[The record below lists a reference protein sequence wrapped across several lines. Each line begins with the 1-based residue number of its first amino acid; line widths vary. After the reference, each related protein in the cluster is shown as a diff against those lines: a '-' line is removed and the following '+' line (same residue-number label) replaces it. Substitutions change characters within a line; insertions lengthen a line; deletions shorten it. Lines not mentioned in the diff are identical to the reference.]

1 MLQNYFRGIWRNI
14 NSQKGVSNQC
24 LTPLATVRNL
34 VLLSLLLPSAKILA
48 QTNTSQT
55 EAWLTKYDECQ
66 DYGEVYVVK
75 KIIKACRAYKTFLTD
90 RNGRKLTPAY
100 RDIGDFE
107 EGLAEFVPMQLNP
120 QGHGLHGFIDKQ
132 GKIIIEPKYISTDR
146 FRHGKTWV
154 IYPADSHYGLSYIDR
169 TGKEVYKIPIQHYS
183 KDYLIKDATIDHIC
197 NHDTQEDV
205 LWWRKG
211 EFFILNFNFT
221 PFVEEQLKRSNQ
233 VSAFKYQGKFGIID
247 NDLALKVPVAL
258 DAIDVDYTYSGQ
270 GMQRVQYGNKYG
282 YVSPSTGELIVPF
295 YYTDTRKPTNGLFW
309 VKKNGKWGCIDK
321 TGKLRIPHLY
331 DEATGF
337 TAEDR
342 SAVAI
347 DGKFGHIDKSGKVRT
362 PLAYDFASY
371 YQHGL
376 SMVRMKDKY
385 GFIDTS
391 NRLIIPLIYDEA
403 FPFDRVTTIVERYWI
418 RYKLSLDGQAQFVG
432 FSFKLKALFI
442 IAGLLIFIWLSSL
455 VNELTSKF
463 RAKVPRH

>member
-1 MLQNYFRGIWRNI
+1 M
-14 NSQKGVSNQC
+14 
-24 LTPLATVRNL
+24 
-34 VLLSLLLPSAKILA
+34 LLSLLLPSARILA
-48 QTNTSQT
+48 QTNTSPN
-55 EAWLTKYDECQ
+55 EAWLTEFDECQ

-75 KIIKACRAYKTFLTD
+75 KITKSCRDYQTFLTD
-90 RNGRKLTPAY
+90 KNGRKLTPAY
-100 RDIGDFE
+100 RDIGNFE
-107 EGLAEFVPMQLNP
+107 EGLAEFVPMQLNQ

-132 GKIIIEPKYISTDR
+132 GKVIVEPKYISTDQ
-146 FRHGKTWV
+146 FRQGKTWV
-154 IYPADSHYGLSYIDR
+154 IYPADTHYGLSYIDR
-169 TGKEVYKIPIQHYS
+169 TGKEIYKIPIQHYS
-183 KDYLIKDATIDHIC
+183 NDYLISNSTINFEC
-197 NHDTQEDV
+197 NHDTHEDV
-205 LWWRKG
+205 LWWRG
-211 EFFILNFNFT
+211 ANFFILNFNFT
-221 PFVEEQLKRSNQ
+221 PFVTEQIQRSKH
-233 VSAFKYQGKFGIID
+233 VTPFKYQEKFGIID
-247 NDLALKVPVAL
+247 RDLVLKVPVAL

-309 VKKNGKWGCIDK
+309 VKKKGKWGCIDK

-347 DGKFGHIDKSGKVRT
+347 HGKFGHIDKSGKVRT
-362 PLAYDFASY
+362 PLTYDFASY

-403 FPFDRVTTIVERYWI
+403 FPFDRVTTIVERYWL
-418 RYKLSLDGQAQFVG
+418 RYELSLDGQAQFVG

-455 VNELTSKF
+455 VNELSSKF
-463 RAKVPRH
+463 RVKLPRH